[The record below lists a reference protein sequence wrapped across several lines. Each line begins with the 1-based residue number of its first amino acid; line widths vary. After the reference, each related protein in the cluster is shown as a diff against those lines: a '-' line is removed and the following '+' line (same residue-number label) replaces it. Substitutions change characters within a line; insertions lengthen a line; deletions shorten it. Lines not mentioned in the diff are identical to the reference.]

1 MATWTLMATAPRSGH
16 SHFCSDDTLA
26 SIIKKPVQMKHAYTL
41 FTYAALLATPPMM
54 AQQSSGTNIL
64 DVNDVS
70 ALFYS
75 NGLIGMDIMNGAPGF
90 FVPKTTSNAGLS
102 PLFAAGMWVGGVD
115 GDNVLRFAGE
125 RFEQVGR
132 DFFSGPLG
140 TNASITPAVSMQ
152 YDMLS
157 SVTRL
162 DVERQLAYFDCLAD
176 PGCDAQVEFPGY
188 SVPSYFNLWPANG
201 DMSLGQAH
209 DLAPY
214 IDYNGN
220 GIYDPENGD
229 APCIFGDRSLYT
241 IYNDKLAPHTE
252 SGGQPIGL
260 EIHMMPFAYSSGA
273 QVLNQTV
280 FIRYKIINRGS
291 FTLNNTYIGLFNDF
305 DLGCGADDHLQCDVG
320 RSLFMVLNGDNNDE
334 NCNGQLGYGTPP
346 PAFGQV
352 ILQGPK
358 MDANGQDDTDTLTAD
373 GYNGTGFN
381 DGIVDNERFGL
392 SRFIYFNNPSGPTG
406 DPNTAAQYYEYL
418 KGNWRDSTSLTYGAS
433 GYSTNPSAVPARY
446 VYPGA
451 SDPLGV
457 GTNGQVMPPWTE
469 ASAGNPPGDRRGV
482 ASMGPFTFAPGQ
494 EEEIVVAYVYA
505 RAGSGG
511 AQSSVAALQQRTD
524 TIRAF
529 AHSIPGLLGQ
539 GSPCEDFATGIPPRD
554 GKDLGLRLY
563 PNPASDRLHLV
574 LPGSATSGSISV
586 FDSQGA
592 LMLRQKLNSAD
603 NAIDASRFSPGLYM
617 VRVQSGGQAFS
628 KYFVKE

>member
-1 MATWTLMATAPRSGH
+1 
-16 SHFCSDDTLA
+16 
-26 SIIKKPVQMKHAYTL
+26 MKNLYVIL
-41 FTYAALLATPPMM
+41 SCGVMLSVTPLM
-54 AQQSSGTNIL
+54 AQQSSSFNIL

-70 ALFYS
+70 ARFYS
-75 NGLIGMDIMNGAPGF
+75 NGLIGIDRMTGSPGF
-90 FVPKTTSNAGLS
+90 FVPKTTSNAGPS

-115 GDNVLRFAGE
+115 ADNVLRFAGE

-140 TNASITPAVSMQ
+140 TNATITPAVSMQ

-176 PGCDAQVEFPGY
+176 PDCDEQIEFSGY
-188 SVPSYFNLWPANG
+188 SVPSYFNEWPANG
-201 DMSLGQAH
+201 NVSLGQAY

-220 GIYDPENGD
+220 GTYDPQNGD
-229 APCIFGDRSLYT
+229 APCILGDQALYT
-241 IYNDKLAPHTE
+241 IYNDKLAAHTE

-260 EIHMMPFAYSSGA
+260 EIHMMPFAYSSGS

-305 DLGCGADDHLQCDVG
+305 DLGCANDDYLQCDVG
-320 RSLFMVLNGDNNDE
+320 RNLVMVLNGDNNDE
-334 NCNGQLGYGTPP
+334 DCNGHLGYGTPP
-346 PAFGQV
+346 PAFGQLT
-352 ILQGPK
+352 LQGPK
-358 MDANGQDDTDTLTAD
+358 MDANGQDNTDTLTAD

-392 SRFIYFNNPSGPTG
+392 SRFLNFNNSSGAMG
-406 DPNTAAQYYEYL
+406 DPGVAGQYYEYL
-418 KGNWRDSTSLTYGAS
+418 KGNWADATPLTYGGS
-433 GYSTNPSAVPARY
+433 GYSTDTSAVPARY

-482 ASMGPFTFAPGQ
+482 ASMGPFTLAPGQ
-494 EEEIVVAYVYA
+494 EEDIVVAYVFA

-511 AQSSVAALQQRTD
+511 AGASVAALLQRTD

-529 AHSIPGLLGQ
+529 AHSIPGLLGE
-539 GSPCEDFATGIPPRD
+539 GSPCEGFTTGITTQSGRE
-554 GKDLGLRLY
+554 LGMRLY
-563 PNPASDRLHLV
+563 PNPANDQLHIV
-574 LPGSATSGSISV
+574 LPSSATRSTISV

-592 LMLRQKLNSAD
+592 LVLKQEANSGD
-603 NAIDASRFSPGLYM
+603 KIIDVERLSPGLYM
-617 VRVQSGGQAFS
+617 ARVQSGGKIYSEA
-628 KYFVKE
+628 FVKK